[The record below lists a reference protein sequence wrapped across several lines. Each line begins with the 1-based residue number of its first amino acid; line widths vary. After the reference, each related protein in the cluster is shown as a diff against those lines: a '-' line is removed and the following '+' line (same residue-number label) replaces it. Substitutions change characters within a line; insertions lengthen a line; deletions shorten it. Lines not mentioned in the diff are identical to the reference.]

1 MLNRH
6 FTASG
11 RSIPRMVAALALLG
25 IGAAWLLARVWP
37 ARTRPLQ
44 GQAGAPHPTV
54 TPEVP
59 NPVEPLWASVAGE
72 EDPGAAVEPPPPSAT
87 PPHGGRE

>member
-1 MLNRH
+1 MLNRR

-44 GQAGAPHPTV
+44 GQAGAAPRPAV

-59 NPVEPLWASVAGE
+59 SPVEPLWASVAGE
-72 EDPGAAVEPPPPSAT
+72 EDPGAAVEPP
-87 PPHGGRE
+87 HGGRE